1 MECEFKSR
9 RQHLMKEIKFTITEN
24 LYKRLE
30 KANKFYFEDSEI
42 NRSCRLMVETF
53 IEYIEGEYPKKKTDK
68 TNGVKNA
75 KSVREIKEPKPRRKR
90 TSKAK
95 V

>member
-1 MECEFKSR
+1 
-9 RQHLMKEIKFTITEN
+9 MKEIKFTITEN
-24 LYKRLE
+24 FYKRLE

-53 IEYIEGEYPKKKTDK
+53 IEYIEGEYPKKKTRK
-68 TNGVKNA
+68 TKNVKSNEQ
-75 KSVREIKEPKPRRKR
+75 VKEPKPRRRR

>member
-1 MECEFKSR
+1 
-9 RQHLMKEIKFTITEN
+9 MKEIKFTITEN

-53 IEYIEGEYPKKKTDK
+53 IEYIEGEYPKKKTK
-68 TNGVKNA
+68 GV
-75 KSVREIKEPKPRRKR
+75 KSVRTKALKEVKEPKPRRKR

>member
-1 MECEFKSR
+1 
-9 RQHLMKEIKFTITEN
+9 MKEIKFTITEN

-42 NRSCRLMVETF
+42 NRSCRLMVEAF
-53 IEYIEGEYPKKKTDK
+53 IECIEGEYPKKKTK
-68 TNGVKNA
+68 GV
-75 KSVREIKEPKPRRKR
+75 KSVRTKALKEVKEPKPRRKR

>member
-1 MECEFKSR
+1 
-9 RQHLMKEIKFTITEN
+9 MKEIKFTITEN

-53 IEYIEGEYPKKKTDK
+53 IEYIEGEYPKKKTRK
-68 TNGVKNA
+68 TNGVKNVE
-75 KSVREIKEPKPRRKR
+75 SIRETKEPKPRRKR

-95 V
+95 VQ